1 MGYGMVNVGETMED
15 GSYELPVKNAAEKQS
30 LADGDGVIITD
41 SADSSKTKRV
51 LWSKVKEALGGLFAA
66 KSHTHGAGEITSGA
80 LPVAN
85 GGTGANS
92 AAAARTNLGAAAAEH
107 DHAAGDITSGTLPL
121 SRGGTGLNGSPSMLV
136 NLASTTAA
144 SILASKPRPG
154 VTGTLPVANGGT
166 GKASWAASRILVANT
181 ATSLSQIAFPTTA
194 GSVLCQGTSGGPYW
208 RTPAQ
213 LLSAMGALR
222 LQILSYVGTGKASNA
237 NATVT
242 LAFPGTPLLWGMIY
256 VKPDNSSYGIN
267 FGSYGYMLTGKPTH
281 VFSGGNFSYT
291 LKITW
296 SGNTATITETTG
308 GNNINYENY
317 THYWYC
323 FY

>member
-1 MGYGMVNVGETMED
+1 MASETTYYNLKKPAPEDFYNVADHNGNMDALDAALHGLET
-15 GSYELPVKNAAEKQS
+15 GKAAAEHTHAP
-30 LADGDGVIITD
+30 AD
-41 SADSSKTKRV
+41 
-51 LWSKVKEALGGLFAA
+51 LGAA
-66 KSHTHGAGEITSGA
+66 AESHTHAAGEITSGV

-107 DHAAGDITSGTLPL
+107 DHAAGDITSGTLPVA
-121 SRGGTGLNGSPSMLV
+121 RGGTGLTSAPSVLV

-144 SILASKPRPG
+144 GILSASPRPG
-154 VTGTLPVANGGT
+154 VTGTLPVNRGGT
-166 GKASWAASRILVANT
+166 GKASWTANRLIYPSGST
-181 ATSLSQIAFPTTA
+181 TLAQLAFPG
-194 GSVLCQGTSGGPYW
+194 GSGYFLRQNASGAPYW
-208 RTPAQ
+208 SSPAQ
-213 LLSAMGALR
+213 ALSALGALR

-256 VKPDNSSYGIN
+256 AEPAGSSYGIN